1 MTSKRDYYEVLGVSK
16 KASNSEIKKAFRT
29 LARKYHPDKNPG
41 DEEAEALFKE
51 VQEAYAILSNE
62 EQRRQ
67 YDTFGHNR
75 PDGNPFGSGFQGVN
89 INFEDLFSGSGFDS
103 VFSEI
108 FGGGNSRR
116 REKRGNDLLMR
127 HSISFQSM
135 FNGSEEES
143 DIESLIQCSECS
155 GSGAKSKEGVSICRT
170 CDGHGR
176 ITQTQRIGPFL
187 QESVTDCPNCR
198 GTGRVVTDPCSSCRG
213 DGRIKKERTIR
224 FSVPAGISHGTR
236 MRMQGQGEPTSGNS
250 GPPGHLYIEISV
262 EDHEWFERSDSDL
275 LMAFPVGYH
284 DLLRGKK
291 FEIPHLDGSPLVI
304 EIPAGSKPGDTIDIR
319 GRGIPNNRGRGRGN
333 VTILLKLHVP
343 EKLSKETLS
352 SLKELSESI
361 DVQVDEIEES
371 IRREARN
378 RRRGL

>member
-16 KASNSEIKKAFRT
+16 KASNSEIKKAFRS
-29 LARKYHPDKNPG
+29 LARKYHPDKNQG

-170 CDGHGR
+170 CDGH
-176 ITQTQRIGPFL
+176 
-187 QESVTDCPNCR
+187 
-198 GTGRVVTDPCSSCRG
+198 
-213 DGRIKKERTIR
+213 
-224 FSVPAGISHGTR
+224 
-236 MRMQGQGEPTSGNS
+236 
-250 GPPGHLYIEISV
+250 
-262 EDHEWFERSDSDL
+262 
-275 LMAFPVGYH
+275 
-284 DLLRGKK
+284 
-291 FEIPHLDGSPLVI
+291 
-304 EIPAGSKPGDTIDIR
+304 
-319 GRGIPNNRGRGRGN
+319 
-333 VTILLKLHVP
+333 
-343 EKLSKETLS
+343 
-352 SLKELSESI
+352 
-361 DVQVDEIEES
+361 
-371 IRREARN
+371 
-378 RRRGL
+378 